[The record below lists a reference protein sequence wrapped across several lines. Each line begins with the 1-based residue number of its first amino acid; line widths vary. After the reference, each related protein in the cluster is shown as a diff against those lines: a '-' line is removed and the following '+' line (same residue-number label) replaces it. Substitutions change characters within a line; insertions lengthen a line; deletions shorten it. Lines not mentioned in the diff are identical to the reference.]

1 MRARDSIGVAKFK
14 IDQKIRRES
23 GDDLSRTSLEN
34 AVQESFSGN
43 TQNLTGKTRELTGKS
58 ARQNTGRLTRDV
70 TTKAENSNS
79 NLSRLT
85 EPSFR
90 LPAQNRSEMITPDLE
105 SSQRPAGRK
114 RFLIFES
121 LLKIT
126 TLKFMYEN
134 NFQIYACIFW
144 NHSKS

>member
-23 GDDLSRTSLEN
+23 GDDLSQTSLEN
-34 AVQESFSGN
+34 AAQESFSEN
-43 TQNLTGKTRELTGKS
+43 AQNSTGKIRSKAQLTREVTSKQTREVTGKS

-70 TTKAENSNS
+70 TSMAEKSNS

-90 LPAQNRSEMITPDLE
+90 FPNQNRSEMTTPDLE
-105 SSQRPAGRK
+105 ISQRPAGRK
-114 RFLIFES
+114 RFLIFER
-121 LLKIT
+121 
-126 TLKFMYEN
+126 
-134 NFQIYACIFW
+134 
-144 NHSKS
+144 

>member
-34 AVQESFSGN
+34 AAQKSFSGN
-43 TQNLTGKTRELTGKS
+43 TQNLTGKMMSKAQLTRENTSKQTRELTGKS
-58 ARQNTGRLTRDV
+58 TRQNTGRLTLDV
-70 TTKAENSNS
+70 TTKADS

-90 LPAQNRSEMITPDLE
+90 LPTQNRSEMITPDLE
-105 SSQRPAGRK
+105 ISQRPSGRK

-121 LLKIT
+121 
-126 TLKFMYEN
+126 
-134 NFQIYACIFW
+134 
-144 NHSKS
+144 